1 MELSD
6 KSIIVLAEDGF
17 EDMEAIYPILRL
29 REEGIKITVVG
40 TGNKDSYT
48 GEHGYTLDVDDYPSA
63 VNPEEYDGIIIPGGL
78 SAYKLRSNIYIKDIV
93 YKISCSKKL
102 VGCTGLGAA
111 VLISAKVISGH
122 QITCPEE
129 IVDDI
134 INAGGDYTNIG
145 NYVDNNLISAKIPGN
160 LPQFMN
166 NIFEFL
172 SSESGELTNK

>member
-1 MELSD
+1 MKFSD

-29 REEGIKITVVG
+29 REEGIRITVVG

-48 GEHGYTLDVDDYPSA
+48 GEHGYTLDVDDYPSTVKA
-63 VNPEEYDGIIIPGGL
+63 EEYDGIIIPGGL

-93 YKISCSKKL
+93 STIGGSNKL
-102 VGCTGLGAA
+102 IGCTGLGAA
-111 VLISAKVISGH
+111 VLISAKVIAGY

-129 IVDDI
+129 IIDDI
-134 INAGGDYTNIG
+134 INAGGEYTNIG
-145 NYVDNNLISAKIPGN
+145 NCVDKNLISAKIPGN

-172 SSESGELTNK
+172 SNGNK